1 MNIQKRLHP
10 VCLLLLATF
19 LFALPLSASNHAAEE
34 DDKLDVKEV
43 VLGHMS
49 DTYDWHITTWN
60 GHHVSIPLPIIVKG
74 ETSGWHVFSS
84 ARLAHGESYEGFY
97 IDNER
102 GGKIYEKIAGQEEPI
117 RPWDIS
123 ITKNVV
129 QIWIVAFLM
138 LFIFIGSARWYRR
151 RTCEDDAPKG
161 FVGLVEMF
169 VMMVNDDVIKPSI
182 GEKNYRPYAPY
193 LMTWLLLYIL
203 EQPLGTA
210 AHLPWWSQRH
220 R

>member
-19 LFALPLSASNHAAEE
+19 LVALPLSASNHAAEE
-34 DDKLDVKEV
+34 DEKLDVKEV

-102 GGKIYEKIAGQEEPI
+102 GGKIYEK
-117 RPWDIS
+117 
-123 ITKNVV
+123 K
-129 QIWIVAFLM
+129 
-138 LFIFIGSARWYRR
+138 
-151 RTCEDDAPKG
+151 
-161 FVGLVEMF
+161 
-169 VMMVNDDVIKPSI
+169 
-182 GEKNYRPYAPY
+182 
-193 LMTWLLLYIL
+193 
-203 EQPLGTA
+203 
-210 AHLPWWSQRH
+210 
-220 R
+220 

>member
-34 DDKLDVKEV
+34 DEKLDVKEV

-102 GGKIYEKIAGQEEPI
+102 GGKIYQKIAGQEDPI

-151 RTCEDDAPKG
+151 RTC
-161 FVGLVEMF
+161 
-169 VMMVNDDVIKPSI
+169 
-182 GEKNYRPYAPY
+182 
-193 LMTWLLLYIL
+193 
-203 EQPLGTA
+203 
-210 AHLPWWSQRH
+210 
-220 R
+220 